1 MNVVSPRRGKYRNLS
16 TLLLWAGLVLCGY
29 AIWRLGG
36 ASLAAICRL
45 PPEIMAALV
54 VMVSGVWMASV
65 VAWRKYLQAYTGN
78 LVTWRESFRQIGLL
92 LVGKYIPGGVFG
104 FVARL
109 YDDDGA
115 PRARLLA
122 AGLVE
127 QFVGAAMA
135 VLLGAIC
142 YAAAWYRQPAF
153 LVLIVLLPLLAVLG
167 VDWLG
172 VILRY
177 GARLQRR
184 IPVLPP
190 HSRPQLLIAALLSL
204 LQQVCW
210 SLAVGLLVISL
221 FGLDALAAVGVAG
234 SFGLAVGAGVLVVI
248 SPGGI
253 GVREGAMTALS
264 GVWLGFESALL
275 LAALLRLVSVGLD
288 LLAGVLVLVLGK
300 RNPSGLET
308 S

>member
-1 MNVVSPRRGKYRNLS
+1 MNVASPHRGKYRNLS
-16 TLLLWAGLVLCGY
+16 TLLLWVGLVLCGY

-36 ASLAAICRL
+36 ASLAAIGRL
-45 PPEIMAALV
+45 PPEIMVALV

-65 VAWRKYLQAYTGN
+65 AAWRKYLQAYTGN
-78 LVTWRESFRQIGLL
+78 LVAWRESFRQIGLL

-127 QFVGAAMA
+127 QLVGAAIS
-135 VLLGAIC
+135 VLLGALC
-142 YAAAWYRQPAF
+142 YAAAWYRQPAL
-153 LVLIVLLPLLAVLG
+153 LVLIVLLPLLVVLG

-210 SLAVGLLVISL
+210 ALAVGLLVISL
-221 FGLDALAAVGVAG
+221 FGLDALAAMGVAG
-234 SFGLAVGAGVLVVI
+234 SFGLAVGVGVLVVI

-264 GVWLGFESALL
+264 GAWLGFESALL
-275 LAALLRLVSVGLD
+275 LAALLRLISVGLD
-288 LLAGVLVLVLGK
+288 LLAGVLVLVLRK